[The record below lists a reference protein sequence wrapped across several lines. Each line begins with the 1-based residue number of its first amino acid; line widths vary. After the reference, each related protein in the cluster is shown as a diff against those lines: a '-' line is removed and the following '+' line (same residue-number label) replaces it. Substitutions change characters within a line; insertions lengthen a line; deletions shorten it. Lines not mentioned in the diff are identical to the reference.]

1 VATNSRTP
9 FLALFSLLLSCT
21 AEEGPTGVDLSGR
34 TFVSESLEGRE
45 LVPGTEIR
53 VSFDN
58 GEISAYAG
66 CNSMS
71 GAYEFDG
78 YALIVNSMST
88 TEIGCEAAL
97 HDQDEWLS
105 GFLRARPTT
114 MLEEPRLTMSTER
127 EILTLLVREVA
138 SPDRELVGTHWVG
151 SGIGDGASVSF
162 GPASTLVT
170 IDFGTDGTVAAF
182 TGCES
187 GSGGFAA
194 GETTIGFTDL
204 TFDGAACPDPSLEE
218 QSDQVL
224 FVLDGSEVS
233 YRIEEAELRIERAGR
248 TLYFS
253 AEE

>member
-1 VATNSRTP
+1 MATHSRTP
-9 FLALFSLLLSCT
+9 FFALFTLLISCA

-45 LVPGTEIR
+45 LVPGTQIR
-53 VSFDN
+53 LSFDN
-58 GEISAYAG
+58 GELSAYAG

-71 GAYEFDG
+71 GDYSFDG

-105 GFLRARPTT
+105 GFLKSRPTT

-127 EILTLLVREVA
+127 ETLTLLDRELA
-138 SPDRELVGTHWVG
+138 SPDRPLVGTHWVG
-151 SGIGDGASVSF
+151 SGIGDGVGVSF
-162 GPASTLVT
+162 GSASTLVT
-170 IDFGTDGTVAAF
+170 IDFGADGNVAAF

-187 GSGGFAA
+187 GSGGFAS

-204 TFDGAACPDPSLEE
+204 TFDGALCPDPSLEQ
-218 QSDQVL
+218 QSEQVL
-224 FVLDGSEVS
+224 FILDGSEVS

-253 AEE
+253 ADE